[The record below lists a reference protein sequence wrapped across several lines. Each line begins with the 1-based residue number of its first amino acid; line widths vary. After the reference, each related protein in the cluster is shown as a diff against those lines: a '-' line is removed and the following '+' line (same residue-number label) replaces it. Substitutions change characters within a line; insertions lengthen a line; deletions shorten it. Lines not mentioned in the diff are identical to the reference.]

1 MWLSALASGKIELL
15 FTEKDKTAEETNLL
29 RKCEEKRRLIT
40 FMKKVK
46 YLNRKKDELSGIFNN
61 HKTQMDSFFTSIT
74 QTLRGE

>member
-15 FTEKDKTAEETNLL
+15 FTEKDKTAEEINLL

-46 YLNRKKDELSGIFNN
+46 YLS
-61 HKTQMDSFFTSIT
+61 SF
-74 QTLRGE
+74 EM